1 MLKIS
6 TATDDR
12 TITVIGGPYQ
22 PLGNSLTSQ
31 VNKVFEQIGKRLD
44 GVEAMCTRQT
54 EIRQLNSTLGAL
66 PKLLSPER
74 VI

>member
-1 MLKIS
+1 LGKTDPQAICDAMLKIS

-22 PLGNSLTSQ
+22 PLGNSLTAQ

-44 GVEAMCTRQT
+44 NVEAMCTRQT
-54 EIRQLNSTLGAL
+54 EITGS
-66 PKLLSPER
+66 
-74 VI
+74 